1 MFECDICFAVS
12 TLVVVCLVGMAGLA
26 ASRTVT

>member
-12 TLVVVCLVGMAGLA
+12 TLVLVCLVGVVGLV
-26 ASRTVT
+26 ASRTFT